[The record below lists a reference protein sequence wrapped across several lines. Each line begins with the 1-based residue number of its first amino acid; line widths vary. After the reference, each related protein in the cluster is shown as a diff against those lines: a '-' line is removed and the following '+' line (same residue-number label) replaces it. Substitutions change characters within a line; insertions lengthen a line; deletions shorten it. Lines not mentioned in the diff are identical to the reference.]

1 MFNNPR
7 YITRGIHEFMPQ
19 ELQIIIWEMIDRM
32 TVKQDY
38 LQVFEF
44 SLISNEEVTALEI
57 IHRQEQPDFKENCVI
72 FDIQVS
78 EKILNNKVFCIDD
91 IEHST
96 MLFSYEY

>member
-44 SLISNEEVTALEI
+44 SLISNDEVTALEI
-57 IHRQEQPDFKENCVI
+57 IHRQEQPDFKETCVI

-78 EKILNNKVFCIDD
+78 EEILNNKVFCIDD